1 MTFVAADWSIAS
13 NGNIRYIGD
22 AHGGA
27 SPSYCTVLELAR
39 ALQDFADNATSSG
52 DDLLDITS
60 PNPSER
66 STDNIVTLLNGY
78 NIDDTAAEHLYDG
91 SISQAD
97 GDVVYYGL
105 VLVGAVESG
114 TQPQIVQNNAIVTS
128 YWGTGLNADAAANII
143 MRVLVKARTGGADI
157 DGRRIRVFAR
167 ELGDTYGEF
176 SLTLGL
182 GNNTAA
188 LFTAAD
194 LNNTTAA
201 GTISGWT
208 DIVNNLEG
216 YQTIDL
222 NNGNGPQPYFSE
234 WDRGS
239 RTKNQLYERGKWL
252 QRRGTSSTVYG
263 MNGALF
269 RGITHQWAYDG
280 ETGGPF
286 DQNEVLS
293 WGTGA
298 TAGTGALL
306 AFDDDGATGTMWI
319 QLLTGVAPSNDVVVT
334 GGSSGATAAVNGSV
348 TTRTVPSTMIG
359 VSTGSAIIGAYGVG
373 VEASD
378 VGASDQLFDLT
389 NTQQSPPNNQTFS
402 VTGLVSGED
411 RVLVAPNDG
420 ADEIEYDQFTADG
433 AQTSGA
439 SVLLVNE
446 TIPSDTPSSGTV
458 RAYNGAS
465 YDRIPYASWTNSPSP
480 RFTLT
485 GTLPSNVGDNAN
497 VFVSYIDEVAGSSS
511 ASFSATYLADRSLVV
526 KVRDGGITPIKP
538 FKTPATFGSGGGTV
552 AAIRTPDV

>member
-1 MTFVAADWSIAS
+1 MTFNAADWSIAA
-13 NGNIRYIGD
+13 NKDIRYIGD

-91 SISQAD
+91 SISQSD

-105 VLVGAVESG
+105 VLVGAVEAG
-114 TQPQIVQNNAIVTS
+114 TQPQIVQNNAILTS
-128 YWGTGLNADAAANII
+128 YWGTGLNADATANII
-143 MRVLVKARTGGADI
+143 MRLLVKARTGGADI

-167 ELGDTYGEF
+167 ELGDNYGEF

-188 LFTAAD
+188 LFTQAD

-201 GTISGWT
+201 GTIATWV
-208 DIVNNLEG
+208 DIVNTAEG

-222 NNGNGPQPYFSE
+222 NNGNGPQPYYSE

-239 RTKNQLYERGKWL
+239 RTKNQLYEFGKYI
-252 QRRGTSSTVYG
+252 QRRGTATTVYG

-269 RGITHQWAYDG
+269 RGITHEWAYDG
-280 ETGGPF
+280 EVGGPF
-286 DQNEVLS
+286 TQNEVLS

-306 AFDDDGATGTMWI
+306 AINDGGVTGSMWI
-319 QLLTGVAPSNDVVVT
+319 QLLTGVAPTNDVTVT
-334 GGSSGATAAVNGSV
+334 GGTSLATAAVNGSV
-348 TTRTVPSTMIG
+348 TTRTIPSTLIG
-359 VSTGSAIIGAYGVG
+359 TSTGSALIGGYGVG
-373 VEASD
+373 IEAAD

-402 VTGLVSGED
+402 VTGLVSTED

-420 ADEIEYDQFTADG
+420 TDEIDYDQFTANG
-433 AQTSGA
+433 AQLAGA
-439 SVLLVNE
+439 ATLVVNGA
-446 TIPSDTPSSGTV
+446 IPADTPATGTV
-458 RAYNGAS
+458 RAFNGTS
-465 YDRIPYASWTNSPSP
+465 YDRIPYSSWATST
-480 RFTLT
+480 FTLT
-485 GTLPSNVGDNAN
+485 GTLPSNVANLAN
-497 VFVSYIDEVAGSSS
+497 VFISYIDDVASGTS
-511 ASFSATYLADRSLVV
+511 ASFSATYAADRSLLV
-526 KVRDGGITPIKP
+526 KVRDGGVTPIKP
-538 FKTPATFGSGGGTV
+538 FKTPATFGTGGGTV